1 MISVFSL
8 EFPEFPSIRSC
19 RVFPTSAVFVLP
31 LGVVVASLGLMV
43 QGVFFHLSIL
53 FVAFI

>member
-19 RVFPTSAVFVLP
+19 RVFPSSAVFVLP